1 MADNDLIQEHA
12 DVNIF
17 GPDAPRETTTK
28 QQPPRPSSRQALEQE
43 IEQDTPNQ
51 SLFVNDKEDEAM
63 MTTPIKKAVTKRNLY
78 VYTKTE
84 EAAKANLEL
93 LSRQYFI
100 STLDRRLYEKPV
112 RAIFIGMGPTN
123 LIYQDS
129 IKKCYDDMKNWKA
142 RIIKA
147 ADAFSLTWAR
157 SHPDKAIGKC
167 TNFKLLRKQ
176 LKVDFQLQWIRKILR
191 FTDKYINLE
200 AASTDG
206 ITFLKCTY
214 LQPVWTY
221 TNAL

>member
-1 MADNDLIQEHA
+1 
-12 DVNIF
+12 
-17 GPDAPRETTTK
+17 
-28 QQPPRPSSRQALEQE
+28 
-43 IEQDTPNQ
+43 
-51 SLFVNDKEDEAM
+51 VNDKEDEAM

-214 LQPVWTY
+214 LQRVWTY